1 MSFSDDFLDKNY
13 KLIKVLGSGGFGR
26 AYLAES
32 KITQEK
38 FVIKDVDL
46 SDLEEKARMLM
57 EQEGFIL
64 QKLSHPN
71 IVKCIESRII
81 NNKAYIIME
90 YADDGD
96 LKIKIKQ
103 HQQKNIPFKEENIL
117 NWFIEICEA
126 INYIHK
132 QKIIHRDLK
141 PNNIFLMK
149 DHHIKLGDFGIA
161 RILHPDESV
170 ANTQIGTQPY
180 LSPEIVKGEP
190 YDYRTDIW
198 DLGIIL
204 YEMIYFKNPF
214 EAKAMHAMY
223 MNIVG
228 GKIAK
233 MEKKNVSNE
242 LTELIRTI
250 LRVNPLE
257 RPEIK
262 DIVGKCK
269 EILEKIKKE

>member
-1 MSFSDDFLDKNY
+1 MFSDSFLDENY
-13 KLIKVLGSGGFGR
+13 TLIKKLGEGGYGSV
-26 AYLAES
+26 YLAQSKKSQES
-32 KITQEK
+32 
-38 FVIKDVDL
+38 VAIKVVDL
-46 SDLEEKARMLM
+46 KDLEEEDRQLM
-57 EQEGFIL
+57 EQEGIIL

-71 IVKCIESRII
+71 IIKCYETKII
-81 NNKAYIIME
+81 NDKAYNIME

-96 LKIKIKQ
+96 LQLKINEHKK
-103 HQQKNIPFKEENIL
+103 KNIPFKEETIL

-126 INYIHK
+126 INYIHSN
-132 QKIIHRDLK
+132 KIIHRDLK

-149 DHHIKLGDFGIA
+149 DNHIKLGGFSNAIVLKD
-161 RILHPDESV
+161 DETF
-170 ANTQIGTQPY
+170 ANTQIGTPPY
-180 LSPEIVKGEP
+180 LSPEIVKGEL

-204 YEMIYFKNPF
+204 YEMINFKNPF
-214 EAKAMHAMY
+214 QAKTQSAIY

-228 GKIAK
+228 GKIGK
-233 MEKKNVSNE
+233 MENKTVSNE
-242 LTELIRTI
+242 LIELIYTI
-250 LRVNPLE
+250 LKVNPLE

>member
-1 MSFSDDFLDKNY
+1 MSFSDSFLDEHY
-13 KLIKVLGSGGFGR
+13 TLIKVLGAGGFGR
-26 AYLAES
+26 AYLAAS
-32 KITQEK
+32 KSTKE
-38 FVIKDVDL
+38 FVVIKDVDL
-46 SDLEEKARMLM
+46 MDLEEKPRKLM

-71 IVKCIESRII
+71 IVKCIDTQII
-81 NNKAYIIME
+81 NEKAYIIME

-96 LKIKIKQ
+96 LKLKIKE
-103 HQQKNIPFKEENIL
+103 HKQKNIPFKEENIL

-126 INYIHK
+126 LNYIHS

-149 DHHIKLGDFGIA
+149 NNHIKLGGFDFAIVLYGNETSTDTLLGNQ
-161 RILHPDESV
+161 R
-170 ANTQIGTQPY
+170 Y
-180 LSPEIVKGEP
+180 LSPEMVKGEP

-204 YEMIYFKNPF
+204 YEMINFKKPF
-214 EAKAMHAMY
+214 QAKGVAKMLN
-223 MNIVG
+223 NIVN
-228 GKIAK
+228 GKINEIENK
-233 MEKKNVSNE
+233 TVSNE
-242 LTELIRTI
+242 LIELIYTI
-250 LRVNPLE
+250 LKVNPLE